1 MDSLSTKE
9 SVDGYKQC
17 QREDIRSQLAHL
29 RQLMTTPLTS
39 TNEDIPNGQLM
50 QLALEVMSQAIGSRQ
65 DDDQSRELTSE
76 HKDLALPPVCA
87 L

>member
-1 MDSLSTKE
+1 
-9 SVDGYKQC
+9 
-17 QREDIRSQLAHL
+17 
-29 RQLMTTPLTS
+29 MTIPLTS